1 VVKEALKDTSSNI
14 YPTLDSSSHPSTSS
28 YPELQAEQPL
38 NILPYPYGNAA
49 WRTMKPFAT
58 LSYDQTMEAL
68 EESVYCKRHHLPI
81 PQGLPAYLA
90 QASDFWGSHYANMAA
105 KAVAKTS
112 SMQAPMPLPS
122 APAYISPAQYQP
134 DSNVNPYGSIELK
147 NNEQPTHAHQAKE
160 LENYNK
166 LRDNKNI
173 AEKQEMGSANAEQ
186 NEEIVEQLDSSSD
199 ESESDAIN
207 DKEENIDKTLQSRL
221 TALSGVQA
229 EQKKSANINIQAGFQ
244 EGRAKQA
251 AALEKFNKLKNHSK
265 SVSYEDGH
273 VPGDA
278 DSDASSVSIDL
289 SQKMSRFQRFK
300 NWFAFWERS
309 NAPLRSSL
317 STKDQVLQDKQVMNR
332 LLIKYDHSSPN
343 TSEELLDAN
352 HPYFV
357 KGAQLDQ
364 KKILLETRLHE
375 INQDLAKLVDL
386 ENNIKLQAKT
396 CAQIDL
402 NTSLTYLQDE
412 YKKLTNEVET
422 ILTNKVRQFT
432 ILKTLFYVSLFIGG
446 YYILKYFNLNPLRY
460 IGFALDYVLTSVKTK
475 YDLDTNSKVSK
486 KFDILK
492 ALHKVHSNNESI
504 INASSAVELA
514 RVIKNKNK

>member
-1 VVKEALKDTSSNI
+1 
-14 YPTLDSSSHPSTSS
+14 
-28 YPELQAEQPL
+28 
-38 NILPYPYGNAA
+38 
-49 WRTMKPFAT
+49 
-58 LSYDQTMEAL
+58 
-68 EESVYCKRHHLPI
+68 
-81 PQGLPAYLA
+81 
-90 QASDFWGSHYANMAA
+90 
-105 KAVAKTS
+105 
-112 SMQAPMPLPS
+112 
-122 APAYISPAQYQP
+122 
-134 DSNVNPYGSIELK
+134 
-147 NNEQPTHAHQAKE
+147 
-160 LENYNK
+160 
-166 LRDNKNI
+166 
-173 AEKQEMGSANAEQ
+173 
-186 NEEIVEQLDSSSD
+186 
-199 ESESDAIN
+199 
-207 DKEENIDKTLQSRL
+207 
-221 TALSGVQA
+221 
-229 EQKKSANINIQAGFQ
+229 
-244 EGRAKQA
+244 
-251 AALEKFNKLKNHSK
+251 
-265 SVSYEDGH
+265 
-273 VPGDA
+273 
-278 DSDASSVSIDL
+278 
-289 SQKMSRFQRFK
+289 MSRFQRFK
-300 NWFAFWERS
+300 NCFAVSNLWAG

-352 HPYFV
+352 HPHFV